1 MLWDKIVNI
10 DLHWFW
16 DTVIIFLIGKFILR
30 LGGRK
35 SISQMTI
42 TQTIVMVG
50 IGSLLIQPLS
60 GNTLI
65 VTLIISLLFTI
76 LMVVVEYVE
85 VKLDSWETLF
95 TGKAVMVIENGKPK
109 INNLKKLR
117 MSVDR
122 LETRLRQSGISSIQD
137 VKYGTIEVSGQ
148 LGYELMENK
157 KPMTKEDYKNI
168 MNELSQIKKAMGLS
182 ESKIPAKNNSNNI
195 FEEISS
201 KKFEGNKKE
210 P

>member
-182 ESKIPAKNNSNNI
+182 ESKIPSKNNSNNI